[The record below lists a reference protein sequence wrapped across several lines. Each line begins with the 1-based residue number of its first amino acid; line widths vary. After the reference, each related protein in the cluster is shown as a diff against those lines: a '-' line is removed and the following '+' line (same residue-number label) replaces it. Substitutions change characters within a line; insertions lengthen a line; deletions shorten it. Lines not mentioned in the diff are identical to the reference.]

1 MARAPLICLCVCES
15 TRGEW
20 HKEGSSKS
28 LMYFTHAAY
37 PPQYLRKGQTG
48 LSMPSH
54 WKELLAL
61 TWCVI
66 VLRIK
71 RQPVALNHIQT
82 KACRNI
88 LIHLIVLFLFY
99 LPLSGIKWF
108 KISAV
113 RTHALCFRNITLIF
127 SNWNVQTI
135 AFKFLFLL
143 LKLYSRL
150 VIHISY
156 IPSTCRPNTNGDGAQ
171 ASLSECV
178 CYVYISLASS
188 EPASH
193 SFFFFPCLSS

>member
-54 WKELLAL
+54 GKELLAL
-61 TWCVI
+61 TWCLI
-66 VLRIK
+66 MWRIK
-71 RQPVALNHIQT
+71 CQPVALNHIQT
-82 KACRNI
+82 KACRHI

-99 LPLSGIKWF
+99 LLLSGIKWF
-108 KISAV
+108 KITTV
-113 RTHALCFRNITLIF
+113 RAYAHCFINITLIF
-127 SNWNVQTI
+127 WNWNLQRT

-150 VIHISY
+150 LICSHFPQ
-156 IPSTCRPNTNGDGAQ
+156 IPY
-171 ASLSECV
+171 L
-178 CYVYISLASS
+178 
-188 EPASH
+188 
-193 SFFFFPCLSS
+193 